1 MDKKTEKKEVS
12 IKVVFLGYTK
22 GGKSNI
28 ISQYVH
34 KRFIEQFNSTIGAN
48 YENKTIETQSGIVRF
63 DIWDTAGQDKF
74 KTLVRFFF
82 KDGKIGIFVYDP
94 YDRESFEKTQWY
106 ISEMKKKLGK
116 KALYILCEN
125 KNDITGKEKD
135 VPLEEASTFAR
146 KEKMEMFSVSAKTG
160 DGIEDMFK
168 VCGEYALGTKEEE
181 KPIEIVVL
189 KKKKNKKEYQ
199 KCKVQ

>member
-82 KDGKIGIFVYDP
+82 KDGKIGVFVYDP

-106 ISEMKKKLGK
+106 ISEMKKELGK

-125 KNDITGKEKD
+125 KNDITD
-135 VPLEEASTFAR
+135 
-146 KEKMEMFSVSAKTG
+146 
-160 DGIEDMFK
+160 
-168 VCGEYALGTKEEE
+168 
-181 KPIEIVVL
+181 
-189 KKKKNKKEYQ
+189 KKNKFLSKKLLLLLERKRWICFLFQQRQEMELKICLRYVENMRWEQ
-199 KCKVQ
+199 KKKRNQLKLLS